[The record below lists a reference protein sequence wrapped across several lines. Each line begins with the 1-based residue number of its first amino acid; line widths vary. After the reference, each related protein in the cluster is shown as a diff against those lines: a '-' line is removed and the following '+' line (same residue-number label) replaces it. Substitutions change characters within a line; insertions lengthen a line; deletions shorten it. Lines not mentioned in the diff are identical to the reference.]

1 MTREEA
7 IKQLKSLLAHC
18 ERMWS
23 KDDSIFESDCEALKI
38 ALSALRPVT
47 REQSVVEQIVD
58 SQPILTPQWISVEE
72 SLPKAE
78 QEVLVACKTRTFG
91 YRYQCQGFYVPR
103 GIYRE
108 DSELTWDYEACDE
121 YDEERDDYLVNEGWY
136 ERIHNWD
143 EYGAVSIS
151 DIVTH
156 WMPLPEPPEA
166 PHE

>member
-1 MTREEA
+1 MARAIDGDAVKRRVWDIAEA
-7 IKQLKSLLAHC
+7 WKSQG
-18 ERMWS
+18 R
-23 KDDSIFESDCEALKI
+23 DYEAL
-38 ALSALRPVT
+38 LL
-47 REQSVVEQIVD
+47 ESVVEQIVD

-78 QEVLVACKTRTFG
+78 QEVLVACKTRTSG

-103 GIYRE
+103 GMYRE
-108 DSELTWDYEACDE
+108 DSEFTWDYEACDE

>member
-1 MTREEA
+1 MARAIDGDAVKRRVWDIAEA
-7 IKQLKSLLAHC
+7 WKSQG
-18 ERMWS
+18 R
-23 KDDSIFESDCEALKI
+23 DYEAL
-38 ALSALRPVT
+38 LL
-47 REQSVVEQIVD
+47 ESVVEQIVD

-78 QEVLVACKTRTFG
+78 QEVLVACKTRISG

-103 GIYRE
+103 GMYRE
-108 DSELTWDYEACDE
+108 DSEFTWDYEACDE

-166 PHE
+166 LHE

>member
-1 MTREEA
+1 MARA
-7 IKQLKSLLAHC
+7 IDGDALFCKFWSLA
-18 ERMWS
+18 
-23 KDDSIFESDCEALKI
+23 D
-38 ALSALRPVT
+38 PY
-47 REQSVVEQIVD
+47 VEQEKVYPCKIWN
-58 SQPILTPQWISVEE
+58 QAATMAREAPAITPPNKWISVEE
-72 SLPKAE
+72 RLPKAE
-78 QEVLVACKTRTFG
+78 QEVLVACKTRTSG

-108 DSELTWDYEACDE
+108 DSEFTWDYEACDE

>member
-1 MTREEA
+1 MARA
-7 IKQLKSLLAHC
+7 IDATELQK
-18 ERMWS
+18 RMCTLCNQDYS
-23 KDDSIFESDCEALKI
+23 DEPCDPSDCVFVRAINEA
-38 ALSALRPVT
+38 PT
-47 REQSVVEQIVD
+47 
-58 SQPILTPQWISVEE
+58 LTPQWISVKER
-72 SLPKAE
+72 LPEAE
-78 QEVLVACKTRTFG
+78 QEVCVACKTRTFG

-103 GIYRE
+103 GVYRE
-108 DSELTWDYEACDE
+108 DSEFAWDYEACDE